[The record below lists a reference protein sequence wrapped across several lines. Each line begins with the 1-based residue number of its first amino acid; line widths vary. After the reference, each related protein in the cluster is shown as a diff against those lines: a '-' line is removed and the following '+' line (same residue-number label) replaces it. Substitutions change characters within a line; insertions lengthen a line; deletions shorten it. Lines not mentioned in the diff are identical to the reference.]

1 MKTLKILL
9 KQLKEYKRA
18 AVTAPVFTA
27 LEVLLEV
34 LIPFITA
41 SIIDKGITAGDLGSV
56 YLYGVVMLTMAVL
69 SLICGICARKYS
81 ASASTG
87 RACNLRDGMY
97 TNIQTFS
104 FSNIDKYST
113 AGLVTR
119 MTTDVTNVQNAA
131 QMILRIAIRCPL
143 MLSFSMVMCFFI
155 NAQLSLI
162 FLVAVI
168 VLAVILFFIMS
179 RTSRIFAQV
188 FRSYDD
194 LNASVQENVSAIRV
208 VKAFVREEYEDQKFQ
223 KAAQRL
229 YKLYTKAEGILAF
242 NNPMMMLVVYG
253 CIIALS
259 WFGAQFTVIGNLTTG
274 ELTSMFSYIMSIM
287 MSLMMFS
294 MVFDMVTMSAAS
306 GSRIA
311 EVLEEVPDLAEPE
324 DPVYEV
330 ADGRIDFHHVSFAYK
345 RGGSGEATLSD
356 IDLHIRPGETIGII
370 GGTGCGKSSLINLIS
385 RCMTRIRVL
394 SAWEAGMS
402 GNMIK
407 KP

>member
-1 MKTLKILL
+1 MNTLKIFLT
-9 KQLKEYKRA
+9 QLKEYKRT

-41 SIIDKGITAGDLGSV
+41 SIIDKGIAAGDLGSV
-56 YLYGVVMLTMAVL
+56 YFYGAVMLLMAVL
-69 SLICGICARKYS
+69 SLICGICAGKYS

-87 RACNLRDGMY
+87 LACNLRDGMY

-131 QMILRIAIRCPL
+131 QMILRIALRCPL
-143 MLSFSMVMCFFI
+143 MLIFSMVMCFFI

-208 VKAFVREEYEDQKFQ
+208 VKAFVRSETIQDNK
-223 KAAQRL
+223 
-229 YKLYTKAEGILAF
+229 ILA
-242 NNPMMMLVVYG
+242 N
-253 CIIALS
+253 
-259 WFGAQFTVIGNLTTG
+259 
-274 ELTSMFSYIMSIM
+274 
-287 MSLMMFS
+287 
-294 MVFDMVTMSAAS
+294 
-306 GSRIA
+306 
-311 EVLEEVPDLAEPE
+311 
-324 DPVYEV
+324 
-330 ADGRIDFHHVSFAYK
+330 
-345 RGGSGEATLSD
+345 
-356 IDLHIRPGETIGII
+356 
-370 GGTGCGKSSLINLIS
+370 
-385 RCMTRIRVL
+385 
-394 SAWEAGMS
+394 
-402 GNMIK
+402 
-407 KP
+407 